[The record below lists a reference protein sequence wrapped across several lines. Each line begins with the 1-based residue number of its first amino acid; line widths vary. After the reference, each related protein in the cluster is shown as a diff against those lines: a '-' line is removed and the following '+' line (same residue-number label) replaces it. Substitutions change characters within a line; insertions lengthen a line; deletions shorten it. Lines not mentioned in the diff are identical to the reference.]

1 MGKKGNGRIEKA
13 RAEIERLKAQQRL
26 DLIKILAALAV
37 MMLILLGKP
46 LLENAGL
53 IEQGNMVVSGAMWI
67 SAFILAI
74 FAGAA
79 GRDLSK
85 CRRSIEETRTRAGL

>member
-1 MGKKGNGRIEKA
+1 MGKKGSAAKA
-13 RAEIERLKAQQRL
+13 QAEIERLKAKQRL
-26 DLIKILAALAV
+26 DIIKILAALAV

-46 LLENAGL
+46 MLEVAGIL
-53 IEQGNMVVSGAMWI
+53 QEGNMVVSGAMWI

-79 GRDLSK
+79 GRDFSK
-85 CRRSIEETRTRAGL
+85 CGRSIKETRTRFGL